1 MQKKQVLVLESDS
14 FLLNVLVKLFEANG
28 FASRGSQNI
37 GAVDF
42 MDVDFVPKIYF
53 LDLSVMG
60 DMSVDWVQYIRKTY
74 SDSLCIVTYV
84 ANGPELVDLASLQN
98 IFPEDKNCVFV
109 EKPFDF
115 GELKTIIQGGA
126 L

>member
-1 MQKKQVLVLESDS
+1 MQKNQVFVLESDV
-14 FLLNVLVKLFEANG
+14 FLLNVLVQLFDVYG

-37 GAVDF
+37 RDVDF
-42 MDVDFVPKIYF
+42 MDVEFFPKIYF
-53 LDLSVMG
+53 LDLSAMG
-60 DMSVDWVQYIRKTY
+60 DVSVEWVQYIRKTY
-74 SDSLCIVTYV
+74 SESLCMITYV

-115 GELKTIIQGGA
+115 AELKTIIQGVS